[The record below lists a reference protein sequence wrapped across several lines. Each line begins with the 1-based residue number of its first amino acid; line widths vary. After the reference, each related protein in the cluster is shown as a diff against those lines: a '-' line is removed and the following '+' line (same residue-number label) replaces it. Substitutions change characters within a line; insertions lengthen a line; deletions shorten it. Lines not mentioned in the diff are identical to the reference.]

1 MLKERN
7 IIRKNHRSRTKNGVR
22 ASAIGA
28 GVLVAGMSLTA
39 CGGGG
44 AGNAAVSTP
53 QSFSAKAVEAITS
66 HKPVTITYQLNGV
79 SPNSPLQKVFN
90 ADIVDYEHAHPWVHV
105 KYVITNTATDTQQ
118 SYLVTEAGGG
128 HVPDITWDQYNE
140 VDSGAIPSGILA
152 NMKPY
157 FELPNP
163 YAKGNSKWL
172 DLWTAGA
179 RQYMTTP
186 SGGMYL
192 LVGSDVATGLFYN
205 KADFAKAG
213 ISGTPTTFAQFL
225 ADLKKLKAAGFTP
238 LLFGDGG
245 TDNCNASWYERKF
258 MSELLH
264 NKLTSFDVNHS
275 QIATGLDTA
284 VGIKKGI
291 ISMADPAYAEGWK
304 LLGELRPYLSPAGA
318 TYDACATLTASTP
331 PLSEVPLLVSN
342 KVAMAWGG
350 SWFGY
355 ELNESGFKGKWGVFT
370 FPEITT
376 ATTKYSANLNVMG
389 VVGGPNGSGEVAVAT
404 PKADK
409 AMTPEVM
416 HWTVNLLQYLYS
428 PSVEG
433 QWIGGE
439 SSDSDIPLI
448 VGAKVEASPVLEK
461 LLPSKLPPTVIDG
474 ILDSALTTSA
484 ALTGFRLIQAYLS
497 GSMSYST
504 FASQWESDLQQAA
517 SGYISANHIDIG
529 KYVK

>member
-1 MLKERN
+1 MSVRAATTVGPRRRFMGRHLR
-7 IIRKNHRSRTKNGVR
+7 R

-28 GVLVAGMSLTA
+28 GALIAGASLTA
-39 CGGGG
+39 CGGSSGE
-44 AGNAAVSTP
+44 AVSTP
-53 QSFSAKAVEAITS
+53 QSFSAKTVESITS
-66 HKPVTITYQLNGV
+66 HKPVTITYQLNGIA
-79 SPNSPLQKVFN
+79 PNNPEMKIFN
-90 ADIVDYEHAHPWVHV
+90 SDIAAYEHAHPWVHV
-105 KYVITNTATDTQQ
+105 KYVITNTATNTQQ

-128 HVPDITWDQYNE
+128 HVADITWDQYNE
-140 VDSGAIPSGILA
+140 VDAGAIPSGILA

-163 YAKGNSKWL
+163 YVKGNSHWL
-172 DLWTAGA
+172 DLWTTGA
-179 RQYMTTP
+179 RAYMTTP

-192 LVGSDVATGLFYN
+192 LVGSDVATGIFYN

-213 ISGTPTTFAQFL
+213 ITSTPTTFAQFL
-225 ADLKKLKAAGFTP
+225 SDLKKLKSAGFTP

-264 NKLTSFDVNHS
+264 NSLSQFNVTHSDVAS
-275 QIATGLDTA
+275 GLATV

-291 ISMADPAYAEGWK
+291 ISMSNPAYAEGWK
-304 LLGELRPYLSPAGA
+304 LLGELRPYLSSADA
-318 TYDACATLTASTP
+318 SYDACATLTASTP
-331 PLSEVPLLVSN
+331 PLSEIPLLVDN
-342 KVAMAWGG
+342 KVAMGWGG

-389 VVGGPNGSGEVAVAT
+389 VVGGPNGDGEVAVAT
-404 PKADK
+404 PKADS
-409 AMTPEVM
+409 AMTPETM

-428 PSVEG
+428 PQVEG

-461 LLPSKLPPTVIDG
+461 LLPSKVPPTVIDG
-474 ILDSALTTSA
+474 ILDSAVTTQA
-484 ALTGFRLIQAYLS
+484 ALTGFRIIQAYLS
-497 GSMSYST
+497 GSMSYAT
-504 FASQWESDLQQAA
+504 FAQQWEADLQAA
-517 SGYISANHIDIG
+517 ATGYISANHIDIN
-529 KYVK
+529 KYLK